1 MVQWALSM
9 AILYGSALLEEDV
22 PLLMVLSARAGIA
35 SCRMARVLSRI
46 DRAAT
51 V

>member
-22 PLLMVLSARAGIA
+22 PLLMVLSGQSRH
-35 SCRMARVLSRI
+35 RQLS
-46 DRAAT
+46 DGQSS
-51 V
+51 VKN